1 MQLNRTQN
9 TVRNI
14 TWGVINKLI
23 KILFPFVIR
32 TIIIYRL
39 GVKYVGLNS
48 LFTSILST
56 LSLAELGFDTA
67 IVTVMYKSVA
77 ENDNDN
83 LCALLNFIKK
93 AYLIVGTAILGMG
106 MCCLPFLKY
115 LIKDYNS
122 IPSDMNLYV
131 LFIMFLLN
139 TVVSYFFGGYRN
151 CVLEAY
157 QRQDIV
163 SNVNSFSTILFGI
176 LQIGILFI
184 SGNYYLYL
192 VTMIISNVF
201 INFATFYQAKKN
213 FPRIIPKGSVKRDEK
228 VALKRVLV
236 GTFYARVG
244 SVLSVSFD
252 NIVISSFL
260 GLTILA
266 YYSNYSYIITA
277 IQGFLIIIY
286 ASMQAGIGNSVTLD
300 SVEKNYED
308 MVKFTFGY
316 NWIVGWCSIC
326 LIYLFKPFISLWVGN
341 KGVLPDLI
349 VVLIVLDFYIVLSGG
364 IIGIYKNALAIWW
377 EDRYR
382 CIIGGIF
389 NLTLNICMVLAFRK
403 YGDVYA
409 LAGVLLSTILA
420 DLLILTPWAM
430 KVTFDKYFKKGIM
443 EYAGQLIMYFIV
455 TILNIA
461 ICYPAMNSI
470 SRLFDENMLLVLF
483 FRMIVLIILPN
494 IVYLI
499 IYSKTKPYKLAKKFL
514 KTKINSK
521 MERK

>member
-1 MQLNRTQN
+1 
-9 TVRNI
+9 
-14 TWGVINKLI
+14 
-23 KILFPFVIR
+23 
-32 TIIIYRL
+32 
-39 GVKYVGLNS
+39 
-48 LFTSILST
+48 
-56 LSLAELGFDTA
+56 
-67 IVTVMYKSVA
+67 
-77 ENDNDN
+77 
-83 LCALLNFIKK
+83 
-93 AYLIVGTAILGMG
+93 
-106 MCCLPFLKY
+106 
-115 LIKDYNS
+115 
-122 IPSDMNLYV
+122 
-131 LFIMFLLN
+131 
-139 TVVSYFFGGYRN
+139 
-151 CVLEAY
+151 
-157 QRQDIV
+157 
-163 SNVNSFSTILFGI
+163 
-176 LQIGILFI
+176 
-184 SGNYYLYL
+184 
-192 VTMIISNVF
+192 
-201 INFATFYQAKKN
+201 
-213 FPRIIPKGSVKRDEK
+213 
-228 VALKRVLV
+228 
-236 GTFYARVG
+236 
-244 SVLSVSFD
+244 
-252 NIVISSFL
+252 
-260 GLTILA
+260 
-266 YYSNYSYIITA
+266 
-277 IQGFLIIIY
+277 
-286 ASMQAGIGNSVTLD
+286 MQAGIGNSVTLD

-349 VVLIVLDFYIVLSGG
+349 VVLIVLDFYIVLCGG

-461 ICYPAMNSI
+461 ICYPVMNTI